1 MDNYIYHRSINYIL
15 SKLKVLAKLQSGQ
28 KLIVNDSNIEIYEC
42 EKNNWDRFVKWWL
55 GETRYKTIDK
65 LQGFYLEIKDI
76 IFVLLSDI
84 EKNAVALERL
94 SVELNSGIRGLENL
108 MLTYQHDQTVV
119 SQLETL
125 SENFKLEMQKV
136 NEAVKQIE
144 ENKVEPENMIG
155 GNYNY

>member
-1 MDNYIYHRSINYIL
+1 MDRSINYIL

>member
-1 MDNYIYHRSINYIL
+1 MNLNPLNLWPFGNPFFLIIP
-15 SKLKVLAKLQSGQ
+15 LKSSH
-28 KLIVNDSNIEIYEC
+28 DSNIEIYEC